1 MERTMA
7 TIEGRTH
14 RHATNLAWAHAV
26 LFGATAIACYLSPE
40 TVFGDGAWL
49 PLPRLAVLAFAAALV
64 AVVTVLV
71 GSARSGLQ
79 SALKLALLAALAL
92 DVQLPIAIF
101 AQTASLEYLEADLGI
116 PWFIVPL
123 VFVVLAGATVHCMLR
138 LRAKLF
144 PARTRQPNE
153 AHR

>member
-1 MERTMA
+1 MA
-7 TIEGRTH
+7 TIEDRTH

-26 LFGATAIACYLSPE
+26 VFGAIAVSCYLSPE

-64 AVVTVLV
+64 AVVVVLV
-71 GSARSGLQ
+71 GSARSGSP

-101 AQTASLEYLEADLGI
+101 SQTAALEHLELDLGI
-116 PWFIVPL
+116 PWFVVPL
-123 VFVVLAGATVHCMLR
+123 TFVVLVGATAHCLLR
-138 LRAKLF
+138 LR
-144 PARTRQPNE
+144 RE
-153 AHR
+153 AVPRPSEITE

>member
-1 MERTMA
+1 MEAAIA

-14 RHATNLAWAHAV
+14 RHATNLAWAHAL
-26 LFGATAIACYLSPE
+26 LFGAIALSCYVSPE

-64 AVVTVLV
+64 AVSLVLV
-71 GSARSGLQ
+71 GSARSGSP

-101 AQTASLEYLEADLGI
+101 SQTAALEHLEFDLGI
-116 PWFIVPL
+116 PWFVVPL
-123 VFVVLAGATVHCMLR
+123 VFVVLVAVTVHCLLPLWR
-138 LRAKLF
+138 GAV
-144 PARTRQPNE
+144 PRTNE
-153 AHR
+153 ATE